1 MKVSIITVSYNSEQ
15 TIRDTFE
22 SVRFQDLDG
31 FTLEY
36 ILVDGL
42 STDSTMIISRDYD
55 DIINVSLSE
64 QELGIYNA
72 MNKGVSLATGDIIG
86 FLNSDDTFSQSDS
99 LRKVVRCFTENKTLD
114 IVYGDIDYV
123 DSNGEITRRWR
134 TGAQKAFSKGWH
146 PAHPGFYA
154 RKELFQEYGGF
165 DEKLSIAA
173 DFDLMLRFIEVANS
187 NTKYLEGVLV
197 KMKLGG
203 ESNRSLK
210 NIREGNRQIIQSFNK
225 YSITPQFLYTV
236 RRLIRK
242 AFQSW
247 I

>member
-15 TIRDTFE
+15 TISDTFE
-22 SVRFQDLDG
+22 SVRSQDLDG

-42 STDSTMIISRDYD
+42 STDSTMRISRDYD

-64 QELGIYNA
+64 QDLGIYNA

-86 FLNSDDTFSQSDS
+86 FLNSDDTFSQNDS
-99 LRKVVRCFTENKTLD
+99 LRKVVCCFSENKTLD

-134 TGAQKAFSKGWH
+134 TGAQKSFSKGWH

-225 YSITPQFLYTV
+225 YSITPQFLYTI

-247 I
+247 M